1 KKTELDQKPNCIIK
15 SCVDQDQTPALI
27 TSKELR
33 TKPNGVFIRRSS
45 LVSPKNSAT
54 RKQSIKKNRV
64 LLAMANGQ
72 MKSVATLL
80 LVLNFCMYVIVLGI
94 GGWAM
99 NRAIDYGFI
108 IVFPIG
114 NAATGFF
121 VTFALIAG
129 VVGAASSIS
138 GVSHVRAWN
147 SDSLQAAAAAG
158 TIAWTLTLL
167 AMGFACKQIEM
178 EVRNARLK
186 TMEAFLI
193 ILSAT
198 QLLYI
203 AAIHGAVSVRR

>member
-1 KKTELDQKPNCIIK
+1 
-15 SCVDQDQTPALI
+15 
-27 TSKELR
+27 
-33 TKPNGVFIRRSS
+33 
-45 LVSPKNSAT
+45 
-54 RKQSIKKNRV
+54 
-64 LLAMANGQ
+64 MANGQ
-72 MKSVATLL
+72 MKYVATLL

-99 NRAIDYGFI
+99 NIAIDHGFI
-108 IVFPIG
+108 IGAGFELPAHFSPIYFPMG

-129 VVGAASSIS
+129 VVGAASVIS
-138 GVSHVRAWN
+138 GLNHIRAWH
-147 SDSLQAAAAAG
+147 SDSLPSAAAAG

-167 AMGFACKQIEM
+167 AMGFACKEIQLEG
-178 EVRNARLK
+178 RNARLR

-203 AAIHGAVSVRR
+203 AAIHGAASIRR